1 MRFSAKELHVICTL
15 GFCGLVSAAD
25 NWFVSPALPSIA
37 QTLAVLPSAAAI
49 VLTAYLVPY
58 GALQPVCGSL
68 GDSFGRLRLLRI
80 IVLGLAVGT
89 FACAL
94 VPSLGALV
102 AARVLTGCFA
112 AGIIS
117 VSQAFV
123 GDTVGQSRRAGAVG
137 ILMGITF
144 TGQGLSAGLGGIL
157 TDLVGWRAA
166 FASFGVLALVAWAGL
181 WFLREPVR
189 QQASG
194 APVAVNAESGRT
206 ASPSGADGA
215 VSAKADAA
223 GAHGAACAD
232 AARRRGAEGDAGGTG
247 TAVIGFFRDA
257 VRVFFGRGRA
267 VFLLACTTG
276 ILFLGVYGLMGTFL
290 SERCGLT
297 ATQSGLIM
305 MLYGVFCL
313 VGGAL
318 SGSLGTRCGL
328 SAVIAVGEVSGA
340 CAALALF
347 AVAVTGL
354 WEPALVAAACL
365 GLGYILVQPTLVSLS
380 MDADPSQAGLCT
392 GLVGFGVFAGGGV
405 GSTLGGAF
413 LGIAGYP
420 ALWVVAA
427 ALLILQLVASTRVL
441 RR

>member
-1 MRFSAKELHVICTL
+1 MRFSAHEMHVICAL

-37 QTLAVLPSAAAI
+37 QTLAVLPSAAAV

-68 GDSFGRLRLLRI
+68 GDRFGRLRLLRV
-80 IVLGLAVGT
+80 IVLGLAAGT
-89 FACAL
+89 LVCAA

-102 AARVLTGCFA
+102 AARILTGCFA

-123 GDTVGQSRRAGAVG
+123 GDTVGHDRRAGAVG

-166 FASFGVLALVAWAGL
+166 FAAFGVLALAAWALL
-181 WFLREPVR
+181 WTLREPER
-189 QQASG
+189 
-194 APVAVNAESGRT
+194 
-206 ASPSGADGA
+206 
-215 VSAKADAA
+215 KADAPSSDSA
-223 GAHGAACAD
+223 VRDGGASGPVA
-232 AARRRGAEGDAGGTG
+232 
-247 TAVIGFFRDA
+247 FLRDA
-257 VRVFFGRGRA
+257 VRVFFGQGRA

-276 ILFLGVYGLMGTFL
+276 VLFLGVYGLMGTFL

-297 ATQSGLIM
+297 ATQAGLVM

-318 SGSLGTRCGL
+318 SGRLGARRGL
-328 SAVIAVGEVSGA
+328 AGVIAVGEVSGV
-340 CAALALF
+340 CAALAL
-347 AVAVTGL
+347 AVIAVTGL
-354 WEPALVAAACL
+354 WQPALAAAACL

-380 MDADPSQAGLCT
+380 MDADPAQAGLCT

-405 GSTLGGAF
+405 GSTLGGA
-413 LGIAGYP
+413 LLAVAGYP
-420 ALWVVAA
+420 ALWATAA
-427 ALLILQLVASTRVL
+427 VLLACQLIVSSRVL

>member
-1 MRFSAKELHVICTL
+1 MRFAAQEMRVICTL

-37 QTLAVLPSAAAI
+37 RTLAVLPSAAAI

-68 GDSFGRLRLLRI
+68 GDRFGRLRLLRV
-80 IVLGLAVGT
+80 IVLGLAAGT

-123 GDTVGQSRRAGAVG
+123 GDTVGQERRAGAVG

-144 TGQGLSAGLGGIL
+144 TGQGLSAGLGGII

-166 FASFGVLALVAWAGL
+166 FAAFGVLALIAWALL
-181 WFLREPVR
+181 WTLREPSR
-189 QQASG
+189 AA
-194 APVAVNAESGRT
+194 APVPAVPAESG
-206 ASPSGADGA
+206 AS
-215 VSAKADAA
+215 
-223 GAHGAACAD
+223 
-232 AARRRGAEGDAGGTG
+232 ARSGDAPS
-247 TAVIGFFRDA
+247 ARLRPLPAPLAFLRDA

-276 ILFLGVYGLMGTFL
+276 VLFLGIYGLMGTFL

-297 ATQSGLIM
+297 ATQAGLVM

-313 VGGAL
+313 IGGAL
-318 SGSLGTRCGL
+318 SGRLGVARGL
-328 SAVIAVGEVSGA
+328 SGVIAVGEVSGV
-340 CAALALF
+340 CAALALA

-354 WEPALVAAACL
+354 WQPALLAAACL

-380 MDADPSQAGLCT
+380 MDADPAQAGLCT

-405 GSTLGGAF
+405 GSTLGGA
-413 LGIAGYP
+413 LLAAAGYP
-420 ALWVVAA
+420 VLWATAA
-427 ALLILQLVASTRVL
+427 ALLACQLIISARVL
-441 RR
+441 HR

>member
-1 MRFSAKELHVICTL
+1 MRFSPKELHVIGAL

-37 QTLAVLPSAAAI
+37 QTLSVLPSAAAI

-68 GDSFGRLRLLRI
+68 GDRFGRLRLLRV

-89 FACAL
+89 FACSA
-94 VPSLGALV
+94 VPTLPALV
-102 AARVLTGCFA
+102 AARILTGCFA

-123 GDTVGQSRRAGAVG
+123 GDTVGAARRAGAVG

-157 TDLVGWRAA
+157 TDVVGWRAA
-166 FASFGVLALVAWAGL
+166 FASFGALALVAWALL
-181 WFLREPVR
+181 WTLREPAHAAGEKDGAG
-189 QQASG
+189 QASPNPCPRASKAAG
-194 APVAVNAESGRT
+194 RSLSPAAPVTFLRNA
-206 ASPSGADGA
+206 A
-215 VSAKADAA
+215 
-223 GAHGAACAD
+223 
-232 AARRRGAEGDAGGTG
+232 
-247 TAVIGFFRDA
+247 
-257 VRVFFGRGRA
+257 RVFFGPGRA

-276 ILFLGVYGLMGTFL
+276 VLFLGVYGLMGTFL
-290 SERCGLT
+290 SERCGLS
-297 ATQSGLIM
+297 ATQAGLVM

-318 SGSLGTRCGL
+318 SGSLGARRGL
-328 SAVIAVGEVSGA
+328 SGVIAAGEVSGV
-340 CAALALF
+340 CAALALVL
-347 AVAVTGL
+347 VALTG
-354 WEPALVAAACL
+354 WWQPALAAAACL

-380 MDADPSQAGLCT
+380 MDADPAQAGLCT

-405 GSTLGGAF
+405 GSTLGGA
-413 LGIAGYP
+413 LLAVAGYP
-420 ALWVVAA
+420 ALSVVAA
-427 ALLILQLVASTRVL
+427 ALLACQLAVSVRVL
-441 RR
+441 RGR

>member
-37 QTLAVLPSAAAI
+37 QTLTVVPSAAAV

-80 IVLGLAVGT
+80 IVFGLAVGT
-89 FACAL
+89 FACAF

-102 AARVLTGCFA
+102 AARILTGCFA

-181 WFLREPVR
+181 WFLREPAH
-189 QQASG
+189 QSA
-194 APVAVNAESGRT
+194 
-206 ASPSGADGA
+206 ADT
-215 VSAKADAA
+215 SAGEPRAQRA
-223 GAHGAACAD
+223 GASRSGGA
-232 AARRRGAEGDAGGTG
+232 GAGS
-247 TAVIGFFRDA
+247 AVIGFFRDA

-276 ILFLGVYGLMGTFL
+276 VLFLGVYGLMGTFL

-313 VGGAL
+313 IGGAL
-318 SGSLGTRCGL
+318 SGSLGARRGL
-328 SAVIAVGEVSGA
+328 SAVIAVGEVSGV
-340 CAALALF
+340 CAALALL

-354 WEPALVAAACL
+354 WEPALVGAACL

-380 MDADPSQAGLCT
+380 MDADPEQAGLCT

-405 GSTLGGAF
+405 GSTLGGAL
-413 LGIAGYP
+413 LGVAGYP
-420 ALWVVAA
+420 VLWVVAA
-427 ALLILQLVASTRVL
+427 ALLACQLVVSTRVL